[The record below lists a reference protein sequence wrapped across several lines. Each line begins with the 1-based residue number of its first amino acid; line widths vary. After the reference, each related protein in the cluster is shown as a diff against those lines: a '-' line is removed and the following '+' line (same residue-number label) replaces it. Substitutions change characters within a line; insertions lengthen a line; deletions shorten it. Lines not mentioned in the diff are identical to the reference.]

1 MIRNHDKG
9 DETND
14 VVDLDELFA
23 MRRWCYFI
31 PLTAFIEGKGWRV
44 SIVFE
49 GIAGHFPTGGNGVEP
64 WFWGDTYEEA
74 EEAAALQNE
83 SKLQLSATDVWKIVA
98 SSMGSH

>member
-9 DETND
+9 DETNE

-23 MRRWCYFI
+23 NHRWCYFI
-31 PLTAFIEGKGWRV
+31 PLNAFVEGKGWRV

-49 GIAGHFPTGGNGVEP
+49 NVAGHFPTGGNGVEP
-64 WFWGDTYEEA
+64 WFWGSTYEEA
-74 EEAAALQNE
+74 EETAALQNE
-83 SKLQLSATDVWKIVA
+83 SKLQLSASDVWKIVA